1 MLTDFPTQS
10 EPSSGLER
18 GAIEVSE
25 RSLRENF
32 MPPWIGAITKAG
44 GLGVMAGYPEVED
57 VPAHASVKWMNDV
70 LRHEIGFQGIVQSEG
85 GGFGTLL
92 YEHIV
97 PTQKEAGLLALRAG
111 VDLNITYEPAYMG
124 PLVESV
130 EEGRVP
136 MALVDRARA
145 QSSGAEVPP
154 GPLRE
159 PLCAC
164 GPRRP
169 GRTFTGPPRSGPA
182 SRSRRDRAAE
192 KR

>member
-136 MALVDRARA
+136 MALVDRR
-145 QSSGAEVPP
+145 GAE
-154 GPLRE
+154 
-159 PLCAC
+159 
-164 GPRRP
+164 
-169 GRTFTGPPRSGPA
+169 FW
-182 SRSRRDRAAE
+182 SRSSAWASSRTPMCVWTTPSGSYIHRPTKIWPCEPVA
-192 KR
+192 KGSCC